1 MVHHFMVIR
10 ATLFCLVFAI
20 SLTGLSRAADAPLDL
35 KQSSLKFTGH
45 AFLHDFD
52 GAAKDFQGSAQIDP
66 AQPTLVRGAHLD
78 FPAAGMTTFED
89 TRDGNMRDWLHV
101 GTHPEIEFQL
111 TTVLPLKG
119 DPAKATRD
127 NPAQFT
133 VRGTLTLN
141 GTTRPLETTAAGWRE
156 GNALVVTGTT
166 RIDTTAYGLPIIK
179 QLFLTVD
186 KEVDIAFHLVFDLP
200 PGLQVQPAPRASA

>member
-1 MVHHFMVIR
+1 MVIR
-10 ATLFCLVFAI
+10 AMLFCLVLAI

-52 GAAKDFQGSAQIDP
+52 GTAKDFQGSAQIDP
-66 AQPTLVRGAHLD
+66 AKPTLIRSAKID
-78 FPAAGMTTFED
+78 FPTAGMTTFED
-89 TRDGNMRDWLHV
+89 TRDRNMRDWLHV

-119 DPAKATRD
+119 DPARATRD
-127 NPAQFT
+127 NPVQFT

-141 GTTRPLETTAAGWRE
+141 GTPGPWKPRLRAGGKATRLSSRE
-156 GNALVVTGTT
+156 PPAST
-166 RIDTTAYGLPIIK
+166 RLRMACP
-179 QLFLTVD
+179 
-186 KEVDIAFHLVFDLP
+186 
-200 PGLQVQPAPRASA
+200 SSSSSS